1 VPIPNK
7 SSNFAIILGL
17 VAAFA
22 LITQTATHVSATHP
36 TQANQG
42 QTANE
47 RIPNQYIVVLKE
59 GNRVAPQNIAD
70 EARERGAEAIH
81 VYEHAIKGFTIRG
94 PDSAVQHFRND
105 PRVDYVEQDQSVK
118 NFARDNLVQTF
129 AQILPTGIDRVDAE
143 LSSIAA
149 GDGNV
154 AVAVDIAIIDTGID
168 LKHPDLNVFMQ
179 KTFVKGTRSA
189 DDDNGH
195 GTHVAGT
202 AAAKDNNDGVA
213 GVAPGAKLWAV
224 KVLNR
229 SGSGYMSDVIAG
241 VDYVTQKADMI
252 EVANMSLGCE
262 CTSSAL
268 NTAIHNSVA
277 AGVTYVVA
285 AGNSAKDA
293 STFSPANHP
302 DVITVSAIADSD
314 GKCGGLGQATTYGN
328 DDSFAAFSNFG
339 STIEIAAP
347 GVNIKSTYKDD
358 SYASMSGTS
367 MASPHVAGAAG
378 LYKSVNPDASP
389 ADVRN
394 ALLSQGIHSG
404 TDCDGNGHGYF
415 TGDPDQIPEPLLYV
429 RTL

>member
-1 VPIPNK
+1 MPIPNK
-7 SSNFAIILGL
+7 SSNYAIILGL

-22 LITQTATHVSATHP
+22 LITQTATHVSATPP
-36 TQANQG
+36 TQANLG

-81 VYEHAIKGFTIRG
+81 VYDHAIKGFTIRG

-224 KVLNR
+224 QVLNR

-241 VDYVTQKADMI
+241 LIM
-252 EVANMSLGCE
+252 
-262 CTSSAL
+262 
-268 NTAIHNSVA
+268 
-277 AGVTYVVA
+277 
-285 AGNSAKDA
+285 
-293 STFSPANHP
+293 
-302 DVITVSAIADSD
+302 
-314 GKCGGLGQATTYGN
+314 
-328 DDSFAAFSNFG
+328 
-339 STIEIAAP
+339 
-347 GVNIKSTYKDD
+347 
-358 SYASMSGTS
+358 
-367 MASPHVAGAAG
+367 
-378 LYKSVNPDASP
+378 
-389 ADVRN
+389 
-394 ALLSQGIHSG
+394 
-404 TDCDGNGHGYF
+404 
-415 TGDPDQIPEPLLYV
+415 
-429 RTL
+429 